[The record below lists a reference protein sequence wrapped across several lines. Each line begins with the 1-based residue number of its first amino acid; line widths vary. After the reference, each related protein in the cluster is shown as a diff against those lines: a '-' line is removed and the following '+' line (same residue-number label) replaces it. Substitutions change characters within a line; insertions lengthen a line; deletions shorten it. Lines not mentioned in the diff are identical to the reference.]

1 MYFCER
7 RLCWR
12 MNLSWHKV
20 LVSRMSSLYENHAMS
35 CIMRQQI
42 FNKHIWFSERFEL
55 LIFFYLKFSGSTL
68 NWPSV
73 PMQAAVRKKREISIE
88 YIKRK
93 FSRAWMQETA
103 IERRGSRV
111 SRVKEGCEDFRKS
124 HTFPL
129 RFFLHLP
136 SHWYMPCRA
145 VKAACKQ
152 YMSCLWIIHAPE
164 DFARVHARCI

>member
-1 MYFCER
+1 MKITQWAALWGNRFLINIYDFR
-7 RLCWR
+7 RVLNCWFFLFKILGQHIELTQR
-12 MNLSWHKV
+12 T
-20 LVSRMSSLYENHAMS
+20 HA
-35 CIMRQQI
+35 
-42 FNKHIWFSERFEL
+42 
-55 LIFFYLKFSGSTL
+55 SGSEEKE
-68 NWPSV
+68 V
-73 PMQAAVRKKREISIE
+73 SIE